1 MKVIFIKNCIY
12 NKEDKY
18 IGDIIDI
25 EDKYDLLIMTS
36 IKCVEEYKEKIVDNK
51 LIEEVIDNKEKS
63 LIKKTMKRMIK

>member
-25 EDKYDLLIMTS
+25 EDQYDLLIMTS
-36 IKCVEEYKEKIVDNK
+36 IKCVEEYKEKIIDNK